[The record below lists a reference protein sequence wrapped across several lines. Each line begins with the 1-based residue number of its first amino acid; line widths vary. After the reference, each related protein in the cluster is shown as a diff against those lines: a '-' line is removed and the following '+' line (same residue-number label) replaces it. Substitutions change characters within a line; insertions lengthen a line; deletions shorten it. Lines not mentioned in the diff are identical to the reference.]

1 MAFGFKKHF
10 AHAHGHGFG
19 HDFGYDFYYQK
30 RGGGRNP
37 FGRGNPFGATP
48 SSEAAGRNFLVN
60 ITAAT
65 GSSGAAI

>member
-37 FGRGNPFGATP
+37 FGRGNPFG
-48 SSEAAGRNFLVN
+48 EIGRAHV
-60 ITAAT
+60 
-65 GSSGAAI
+65 